1 MTGYY
6 TGKLVEGKIFP
17 CKKCG
22 KVGVVGQER
31 FYEKKGDDWLGCI
44 DKECF
49 IAQGGSTEPAT
60 KSGGGKFTPNKPS
73 ITEAPKLFDLAET
86 FLDSFIKKRKE
97 THHVNPQNATIE
109 DFSTNE
115 ESIFILSM
123 FRTLSGNFKP

>member
-31 FYEKKGDDWLGCI
+31 FYEKKGDTWLGCI
-44 DKECF
+44 NKECF
-49 IAQGGSTEPAT
+49 IAQGGSTEQAT
-60 KSGGGKFTPNKPS
+60 KSGGKFQVNKHS
-73 ITEAPKLFDLAET
+73 ITEATKLYDLAET
-86 FLDSFIKKRKE
+86 ILDSFIKKRKE

-109 DFSTNE
+109 DYSTQD
-115 ESIFILSM
+115 ESVFILSM